1 MFQHSWTEFCM
12 LGTGIFENRNSM
24 KEEKE
29 EKKKRI
35 KTEVILKE
43 TSSNYVRMIGD
54 ADRKARIMLVV
65 NSVFLTLSV
74 TVIGKVIVTIQ
85 YSWIFAA
92 ILMISN
98 VLSLFFSV
106 QSIKP
111 EFGQTKDDQTEN
123 NILHYKKTSEV
134 TLDEYKARISSTV
147 MDNTQKMEAFVK
159 ELYFYGRLLTIKYKL
174 LKVAYY
180 FFTWGI
186 VLAVLTYVILLIL
199 FNRQTEYLGMISLI

>member
-1 MFQHSWTEFCM
+1 
-12 LGTGIFENRNSM
+12 M

-43 TSSNYVRMIGD
+43 TSSNYVRLIGD

-65 NSVFLTLSV
+65 NTVFLTLSV
-74 TVIGKVIVTIQ
+74 TLIGKVIVTIQ
-85 YSWIFAA
+85 YSWIFGA

-98 VLSLFFSV
+98 VLSLFFSI
-106 QSIKP
+106 QSIRP
-111 EFGQTKDDQTEN
+111 EFGETKDEETEN

-134 TLDEYKARISSTV
+134 TLDEYRSRINSIM
-147 MDNTQKMEAFVK
+147 MDNTQKMDAFVK
-159 ELYFYGRLLTIKYKL
+159 ELYFYGKLLTIKYKL

-199 FNRQTEYLGMISLI
+199 FHRRIDYLG

>member
-1 MFQHSWTEFCM
+1 M
-12 LGTGIFENRNSM
+12 
-24 KEEKE
+24 KE

-43 TSSNYVRMIGD
+43 TSSNYVRLIGD

-65 NSVFLTLSV
+65 NTVFLTLSV
-74 TVIGKVIVTIQ
+74 TLIGKVIVTVQ
-85 YSWIFAA
+85 YSWIFGA

-98 VLSLFFSV
+98 VLSLFFSI

-111 EFGQTKDDQTEN
+111 EFAQTTDEDTEN

-134 TLDEYKARISSTV
+134 TLDEYRSRINSTLI
-147 MDNTQKMEAFVK
+147 DETQKMDAFIK
-159 ELYFYGRLLTIKYKL
+159 ELYFYGRLLNIKYKL
-174 LKVAYY
+174 LKAAYY

-186 VLAVLTYVILLIL
+186 LLAVLSYIILLIL
-199 FNRQTEYLGMISLI
+199 FNRQTEYLGMIPLI